1 VSFPVS
7 VGEVIGG
14 EAMQAVSKKREDLF
28 RLYRYPRPRSASMLA
43 SWPGIGNVSLITARY
58 LKDKLGAAE
67 IGEIDPVNFFEPV
80 GVMVEDN
87 VVEKPRF
94 PESKFYYWRDRETG
108 KGLLLFI
115 GEEQPASKGYEMV
128 NCVLDVASRFKVER
142 IYSCAAA
149 ITRMHYSEKSSV
161 WAVATK
167 RELLSDI
174 SRYDVVLKGDVRIAG
189 LNGLIL
195 GMAKERDIEGVCLLG
210 EVPGYATQM
219 ANPGASLAVLR
230 VLSKMLGVEV
240 DLTELS
246 RLARRSEDEMEM
258 MAKQATAAFI
268 DRFTEPIWEQEE
280 EQEDEGEDEDED
292 EDGGSDKFGTN

>member
-1 VSFPVS
+1 MVSFLVS

-14 EAMQAVSKKREDLF
+14 EEMQAASRKRDNLF

-43 SWPGIGNVSLITARY
+43 SWPGIGNVSLIVARY
-58 LKDKLGAAE
+58 LKDKLGAVE

-94 PESKFYYWRDRETG
+94 PESKFYYWRGKEAGRE
-108 KGLLLFI
+108 LLLFI
-115 GEEQPASKGYEMV
+115 GEEQPASKGYDMV
-128 NCVLDVASRFKVER
+128 NCVLDVARRFKVER

-161 WAVATK
+161 WGVVTK

-189 LNGLIL
+189 LNGLVL

-210 EVPGYATQM
+210 EVPSYATQM

-230 VLSKMLGVEV
+230 VLSKMLGIEI

-246 RLARRSEDEMEM
+246 SLARRSEDEMEM

-280 EQEDEGEDEDED
+280 EREEEEEDDD
-292 EDGGSDKFGTN
+292 EDGGGENFGTN